1 MKFTKH
7 ASALCLAFI
16 AASALTACGNDS
28 GNSHSDLP
36 TYNGGEVTV
45 SFWNNYAVD
54 PTPEDSS
61 DDYNYKAYYYMK
73 DMIAAFNQKYPNIT
87 IKTKAYK
94 NYPAIASDVDKGLK
108 DGNTPSMAITYGTYA
123 YNWEEY
129 LLDVTVKGQ
138 EMEKDPDYIKSYLDV
153 EKQQY
158 GGDAYYTLPFGKSA
172 ESLMVNH
179 EVFAAVGATAAGEQA
194 GSYPA
199 PVAATSKKAYA
210 HPGTFTEMMDLA
222 RAMKTDYPEIFAN
235 QKDENNYFTAVPLC
249 YETPENLFFTIME
262 SEGIP
267 YVAAIDSAKDGV
279 LFNNERAKEA
289 MVQLKKW
296 NNEGLICCSDNLY
309 LSDPSKGDH
318 QYPSTLFAEGKCF
331 MIIATTRGSAWM
343 VGDGYTVDY
352 TKLPGWKDASKV
364 KSTSQGGSMC
374 FFQKSNKQEEAAA
387 LLFYDF
393 LNTADN
399 FAKLSVSTDYCP
411 IRASSYENEEIKAN
425 VQAAKNGV
433 VASSSKAEKTKAYA
447 GQVLALNQAYAEN
460 GEYFMSPVNKYSSKM
475 RSAIK
480 ALVVNVFNDQE
491 AKTDEA
497 IKSLVESEFAKAYQ
511 ASVK

>member
-1 MKFTKH
+1 
-7 ASALCLAFI
+7 
-16 AASALTACGNDS
+16 
-28 GNSHSDLP
+28 
-36 TYNGGEVTV
+36 
-45 SFWNNYAVD
+45 
-54 PTPEDSS
+54 
-61 DDYNYKAYYYMK
+61 
-73 DMIAAFNQKYPNIT
+73 
-87 IKTKAYK
+87 
-94 NYPAIASDVDKGLK
+94 
-108 DGNTPSMAITYGTYA
+108 
-123 YNWEEY
+123 
-129 LLDVTVKGQ
+129 
-138 EMEKDPDYIKSYLDV
+138 
-153 EKQQY
+153 
-158 GGDAYYTLPFGKSA
+158 
-172 ESLMVNH
+172 MVNH

-210 HPGTFTEMMDLA
+210 HPGTFAEMMDLA

-309 LSDPSKGDH
+309 LSDPSKGYH

-425 VQAAKNGV
+425 VQAAENGV